1 MGFSPSP
8 LQEVTFEAI
17 RAASSRIRPSA
28 RVTPVIT
35 SRGLNERAGLE
46 IFLKCENLQRTGSFK
61 MRGATNFIRSI
72 PAADLPKGV
81 VAFSSGNHAQAVA
94 AAAREAG
101 IPATVVMP
109 QDAPKS
115 KVEATRDQGATI
127 VHYNRFT
134 DDREAIGRS
143 IADDTGA
150 MLVPPYDHP
159 WTVIGQGT
167 TGLELMEQ
175 VPDLDAIVACTGGGG
190 LLAGCA
196 VAAKGINPNVR
207 VFGAEPELANDWAL
221 SMAKGEPV
229 AVDPSRTIADGL
241 RTPKPGAVTFPIVQ
255 RLVEG
260 ILLVTEDEIRE
271 MVRYLLTRVKIL
283 AEPSGAVATA
293 AVVAGRLPKG
303 IRKVGVTIS
312 GGNVDWDVLKDL

>member
-1 MGFSPSP
+1 MS
-8 LQEVTFEAI
+8 EVTFEAI
-17 RAASSRIRPSA
+17 QAASERIRPAA
-28 RVTPVIT
+28 RRTPVMT

-72 PAADLPKGV
+72 PEADLPKGV

-94 AAAREAG
+94 TAARSAG

-109 QDAPKS
+109 EDAPKS
-115 KVEATRDQGATI
+115 KVQATRDQGATI
-127 VHYNRFT
+127 VHYDRFK
-134 DDREAIGRS
+134 DDREAIGYR
-143 IADDTGA
+143 IAAETGA
-150 MLVPPYDHP
+150 TLVPPYDHP
-159 WTVIGQGT
+159 WIAIGQGT
-167 TGLELMEQ
+167 AGLELMEQ

-196 VAAKGINPNVR
+196 VAAKGINPHIR

-221 SMAKGEPV
+221 SMAKGERV

-283 AEPSGAVATA
+283 AEPSGVVATA
-293 AVVAGRLPKG
+293 AVVAGRLPGG

-312 GGNVDWDVLKDL
+312 GGNVDWEVLTSL

>member
-1 MGFSPSP
+1 M
-8 LQEVTFEAI
+8 
-17 RAASSRIRPSA
+17 
-28 RVTPVIT
+28 T
-35 SRGLNERAGLE
+35 SRGLNERAGVE

-61 MRGATNFIRSI
+61 MRGATNFVRSI
-72 PAADLPKGV
+72 PAVDLPKGV

-109 QDAPKS
+109 LDAPKS
-115 KVEATRDQGATI
+115 KVEATRAQGATI
-127 VHYNRFT
+127 IHYDRFK
-134 DDREAIGRS
+134 DDREAIGRK
-143 IADDTGA
+143 IAAETGGT
-150 MLVPPYDHP
+150 LLPPYDHP

-167 TGLELMEQ
+167 VALELMEQ

-196 VAAKGINPNVR
+196 VAAKGINPAVR

-229 AVDPSRTIADGL
+229 TVDPSGTIADGL
-241 RTPKPGAVTFPIVQ
+241 RTPRPGNVTFPIVQ
-255 RLVEG
+255 KLVEG
-260 ILLVTEDEIRE
+260 ILLVSEAEIRE

-283 AEPSGAVATA
+283 SEPSGAVATA
-293 AVVAGRLPKG
+293 AVVAGRLPSEIK
-303 IRKVGVTIS
+303 KVGVTIS
-312 GGNVDWDVLKDL
+312 GGNVDWDVLTSL

>member
-1 MGFSPSP
+1 
-8 LQEVTFEAI
+8 
-17 RAASSRIRPSA
+17 
-28 RVTPVIT
+28 VIT
-35 SRGLNERAGLE
+35 SRGLNERAGVE

-72 PAADLPKGV
+72 SAADLPKGV

-94 AAAREAG
+94 AAAQEAG

-109 QDAPKS
+109 EDAPKS
-115 KVEATRDQGATI
+115 KVQATRDRGATI
-127 VHYNRFT
+127 IHYNRFK
-134 DDREAIGRS
+134 DDREAIGRG
-143 IADDTGA
+143 IASETGA
-150 MLVPPYDHP
+150 TLLPPYDHP
-159 WTVIGQGT
+159 WVVIGQGT
-167 TGLELMEQ
+167 VGLELMEQ

-196 VAAKGINPNVR
+196 VAAKGINPAIR

-221 SMAKGEPV
+221 SLAKGEPV
-229 AVDPSRTIADGL
+229 TVDPSRTIADGL
-241 RTPKPGAVTFPIVQ
+241 RTPRPGAVTFPIVQ
-255 RLVEG
+255 KLVEG

-283 AEPSGAVATA
+283 SEPSGAVATA
-293 AVVAGRLPKG
+293 AVVAKKLPAG

-312 GGNVDWDVLKDL
+312 GGNVDWDVLTSI

>member
-1 MGFSPSP
+1 MS
-8 LQEVTFEAI
+8 EVTFEAI
-17 RAASSRIRPSA
+17 RAASLRIRPSA
-28 RVTPVIT
+28 RQTPVMT
-35 SRGLNERAGLE
+35 SRGLNERAGVE
-46 IFLKCENLQRTGSFK
+46 IFLKCENFQRTGSFK
-61 MRGATNFIRSI
+61 MRGATNFVRSI

-94 AAAREAG
+94 TAAREAG

-109 QDAPKS
+109 EDAPKS
-115 KVEATRDQGATI
+115 KVQATRDQGATI
-127 VHYNRFT
+127 IHYNRFT
-134 DDREAIGRS
+134 DDREAIGRR
-143 IADDTGA
+143 IAAETGA
-150 MLVPPYDHP
+150 TLVPPYDHP
-159 WTVIGQGT
+159 WIAIGQGT
-167 TGLELMEQ
+167 AGLELMEQ
-175 VPDLDAIVACTGGGG
+175 VPGLDAIVVCTGGGG

-196 VAAKGINPNVR
+196 VAAKGINPDIR

-283 AEPSGAVATA
+283 SEPSGAVATA
-293 AVVAGRLPKG
+293 AVVAGRLPSG

-312 GGNVDWDVLKDL
+312 GGNVDWDVLKEL

>member
-1 MGFSPSP
+1 MT
-8 LQEVTFEAI
+8 EVTYEAI
-17 RAASSRIRPSA
+17 VAAHDRIRSAA
-28 RVTPVIT
+28 RVTPVMT
-35 SRGLNERAGLE
+35 SRGLNERAGCE

-61 MRGATNFIRSI
+61 MRGASNFIRSI
-72 PAADLPKGV
+72 PTADLPKGV

-94 AAAREAG
+94 TAAREAG
-101 IPATVVMP
+101 IPATIVMP
-109 QDAPKS
+109 EDAPKA
-115 KVEATRDQGATI
+115 KIEATRDQGATI
-127 VHYNRFT
+127 IHYDRFKS
-134 DDREAIGRS
+134 DRETIGRA
-143 IADDTGA
+143 IASETGA
-150 MLVPPYDHP
+150 TLVPPYDHP

-167 TGLELMEQ
+167 CGLELMQQ

-196 VAAKGINPNVR
+196 VAAKGINPDIR

-221 SMAKGEPV
+221 SMAAGVPV

-241 RTPKPGAVTFPIVQ
+241 RTPKPGSVTFPIVK

-260 ILLVTEDEIRE
+260 IVLVTEDEIKE
-271 MVRYLLTRVKIL
+271 MVRYLLSRVKIL

-312 GGNVDWDVLKDL
+312 GGNVDWDVLKSF

>member
-1 MGFSPSP
+1 MS
-8 LQEVTFEAI
+8 EVTFEAI
-17 RAASSRIRPSA
+17 QAASERIRPAA
-28 RVTPVIT
+28 RRTPVMT

-72 PAADLPKGV
+72 PEADLPKGV

-94 AAAREAG
+94 TAARSAG

-109 QDAPKS
+109 EDAPKS
-115 KVEATRDQGATI
+115 KVQATRAQGATI
-127 VHYNRFT
+127 VHYDRFK
-134 DDREAIGRS
+134 DDREAIGYR
-143 IADDTGA
+143 IAAETGA
-150 MLVPPYDHP
+150 TLVPPYDHP
-159 WTVIGQGT
+159 WIAIGQGT
-167 TGLELMEQ
+167 AGLELMEQ

-196 VAAKGINPNVR
+196 VAAKGINPHIR

-221 SMAKGEPV
+221 SMAKGERV

-283 AEPSGAVATA
+283 AEPSGVVATA
-293 AVVAGRLPKG
+293 AVVAGRLPGG

-312 GGNVDWDVLKDL
+312 GGNVDWEVLTSL

>member
-1 MGFSPSP
+1 MT
-8 LQEVTFEAI
+8 EITFEAI
-17 RAASSRIRPSA
+17 RAASERIRPDA
-28 RVTPVIT
+28 RRTPVMT
-35 SRGLNERAGLE
+35 SRGLNERAGME

-94 AAAREAG
+94 TAARAAG

-109 QDAPKS
+109 EDAPKS
-115 KVEATRDQGATI
+115 KVQATRDQGATI

-134 DDREAIGRS
+134 DDREAIGRR
-143 IADDTGA
+143 IASETGA
-150 MLVPPYDHP
+150 TLVPPYDHP
-159 WTVIGQGT
+159 WIVIGQGT
-167 TGLELMEQ
+167 AGLELMEQ
-175 VPDLDAIVACTGGGG
+175 VPGLDAIVACTGGGG

-196 VAAKGINPNVR
+196 VAAKGINPNIR

-221 SMAKGEPV
+221 SIAKGEPV
-229 AVDPSRTIADGL
+229 TVDPSRTIADGL
-241 RTPKPGAVTFPIVQ
+241 RTPRPGAVTFPIVQ

-293 AVVAGRLPKG
+293 AVVAGRLPTG
-303 IRKVGVTIS
+303 IRRVGVTIS
-312 GGNVDWDVLKDL
+312 GGNVDWDVLRDL